1 MYCSCSWISRA
12 LSTGSSGVFGHV
24 TCSTLTAS
32 ADASANVFHGSG
44 LGSVF
49 AADAVHTRTVSR
61 AEPSSA
67 DPGPLI
73 VVVVLTRSSSPR
85 ELPGTDPWRRRRSSI
100 QRPTQVRKAMQKIPR
115 GGRAEILAPRARETT
130 GLGAM
135 PPRHPF
141 PGRIARLGDD
151 RRIE

>member
-49 AADAVHTRTVSR
+49 AADAVQTRSVSR

-73 VVVVLTRSSSPR
+73 VVVVFTTSSSPR
-85 ELPGTDPWRRRRSSI
+85 ALPGLDPWRPARDSI
-100 QRPTQVRKAMQKIPR
+100 QPPTQVSKSKQKIPR
-115 GGRAEILAPRARETT
+115 GGRAEIPATAGAGTT
-130 GLGAM
+130 ELGAM

-141 PGRIARLGDD
+141 PG
-151 RRIE
+151 